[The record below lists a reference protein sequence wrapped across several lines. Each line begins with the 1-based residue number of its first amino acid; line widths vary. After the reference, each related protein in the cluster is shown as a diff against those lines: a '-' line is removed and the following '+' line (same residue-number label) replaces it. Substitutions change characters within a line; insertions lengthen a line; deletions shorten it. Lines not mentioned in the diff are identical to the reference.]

1 MVFLGEKC
9 FVTCIH
15 MWTVLVPMSGDF
27 LTFRLTQRTAGCGL
41 ETKTWFYN
49 GKFSVEP
56 SAAKA
61 HTSSRLF
68 SSSSNLGFLARLVA
82 SQRSARLSTSSK
94 LLLLLL

>member
-1 MVFLGEKC
+1 MN
-9 FVTCIH
+9 CIH

-41 ETKTWFYN
+41 ETKPWFDK
-49 GKFSVEP
+49 GRLRVEP

-61 HTSSRLF
+61 HTSPRLF
-68 SSSSNLGFLARLVA
+68 SSSSTLGFLARLVA